1 MSRAY
6 RFNIPTLT
14 TTPKRTTQNKKQTE
28 GYEWVKGTITNE
40 GPEAICQLKFASAD
54 LKLAEL
60 PDLQALPADLSK
72 LTPFKLEPKETM
84 NYAFQLPVDAAK
96 GIPTIGIKDSLGPCG
111 MIEKAK
117 EALAAALPAGDAA
130 TATGG
135 ILAGA
140 TDAAAAAKAAAED
153 AAALAKKSTEEAAAA
168 LAAAAGDAKAAAGDA
183 AETTKEAAAD
193 AAEATVKAGED
204 AAAAVTEAVAEVP
217 KVAEVDTA
225 LPKVGDIKLNG
236 EAEEAAKATE
246 EVTSPAPKMSA
257 SVMGVFT
264 VAVLVAVQLLL

>member
-1 MSRAY
+1 
-6 RFNIPTLT
+6 
-14 TTPKRTTQNKKQTE
+14 
-28 GYEWVKGTITNE
+28 
-40 GPEAICQLKFASAD
+40 

-72 LTPFKLEPKETM
+72 LTPFKLEPKEMM

-96 GIPTIGIKDSLGPCG
+96 GIPTIGIKDSLGPCK

-130 TATGG
+130 TTTGG

-140 TDAAAAAKAAAED
+140 TDAAATAKD
-153 AAALAKKSTEEAAAA
+153 AAALGMKSTKEATAA
-168 LAAAAGDAKAAAGDA
+168 LATAAGDAKGTAGDA
-183 AETTKEAAAD
+183 AETTKKAAAD
-193 AAEATVKAGED
+193 AAEATAKAGED
-204 AAAAVTEAVAEVP
+204 AAAAVTEAVAKVP

-225 LPKVGDIKLNG
+225 LPKVGDVIKLNG
-236 EAEEAAKATE
+236 EEEKAPNAAE

-264 VAVLVAVQLLL
+264 VAVLVALQLLL

>member
-1 MSRAY
+1 
-6 RFNIPTLT
+6 
-14 TTPKRTTQNKKQTE
+14 
-28 GYEWVKGTITNE
+28 
-40 GPEAICQLKFASAD
+40 

-72 LTPFKLEPKETM
+72 LTPFKLEPKEMM

-96 GIPTIGIKDSLGPCG
+96 GIPTIGIKDSLGPCK

-130 TATGG
+130 TTTGG

-140 TDAAAAAKAAAED
+140 TDAAATAKD
-153 AAALAKKSTEEAAAA
+153 AAALGMKSTKEAAAAA
-168 LAAAAGDAKAAAGDA
+168 LATAAGDAKGTAGDA
-183 AETTKEAAAD
+183 AETTKKAAAD
-193 AAEATVKAGED
+193 AAEATAKAGED
-204 AAAAVTEAVAEVP
+204 AAAAVAEAAAKVP

-225 LPKVGDIKLNG
+225 LPKVGDVIKLNG
-236 EAEEAAKATE
+236 EEEKAPNAAE

-264 VAVLVAVQLLL
+264 VAVLVALQLLL